1 MLKFPQANPRLR
13 HTMIISIVKALL
25 IASVPTLLSV
35 SNAAPNEEQSTG
47 PLSAVH
53 AFQAALAHGDAK
65 AALALLAEDAVILEA
80 GSAQTRDEYAGE
92 HLGEDIAFAKG
103 AQTTRANETVYH
115 EGGVSWTTATTRTQG
130 NFNGRKIDSSGVEL
144 IVLTK
149 QDGKWRIRAIH
160 WSSHANK
167 IDQIK

>member
-1 MLKFPQANPRLR
+1 SHRPMNCDAIMLKFPQANPRLR

-53 AFQAALAHGDAK
+53 AFHAALAHGDAK

-80 GSAQTRDEYAGE
+80 GTAQTRDEYAGE
-92 HLGEDIAFAKG
+92 HLGEDIAFAI
-103 AQTTRANETVYH
+103 AVQTTRINEAVRH
-115 EGGVSWTTATTRTQG
+115 AGNLVLATATTHSQG
-130 NFNGRKIDSSGVEL
+130 NLDGHKIDRNGAGFV
-144 IVLTK
+144 VLAK
-149 QDGKWRIRAIH
+149 QQD
-160 WSSHANK
+160 
-167 IDQIK
+167 

>member
-1 MLKFPQANPRLR
+1 
-13 HTMIISIVKALL
+13 MIISIAKALL

-53 AFQAALAHGDAK
+53 AFHAALAHGDAK
-65 AALALLAEDAVILEA
+65 AALALFAEDAVILEA

-92 HLGEDIAFAKG
+92 HLGEDIAFAK
-103 AQTTRANETVYH
+103 AVQTTRTNESVYH
-115 EGGVSWTTATTRTQG
+115 EAGVAWTTATTRAQG

-160 WSSHANK
+160 WSSHAK
-167 IDQIK
+167 KSDEIK